1 MDFYENFISTQ
12 IENSEKSICKSNY
25 TWAEVLKITQMF
37 PNLKRLN
44 LTGNN
49 ISFSDSENIN
59 PDIKRLPD
67 QIEFIDL
74 SENPLCDF
82 GRLVEE
88 IGHLHSLNELN
99 LINCQ
104 ISHIPIITKTFP
116 SLRTLVLAGNP
127 LKNMSSF
134 DAIHICIPS
143 IEYLSVRDTPLYS
156 EDDETVKQEII
167 ARIGN
172 LKFLN
177 RPKIPNTD
185 ADNTGKVLF
194 MCYVFNY
201 LLQ

>member
-1 MDFYENFISTQ
+1 
-12 IENSEKSICKSNY
+12 
-25 TWAEVLKITQMF
+25 MF

-44 LTGNN
+44 LTGNS
-49 ISFSDSENIN
+49 ISFSNGDSENIN

-74 SENPLCDF
+74 SENPLGDF

-116 SLRTLVLAGNP
+116 SLQTLVLAGNP
-127 LKNMSSF
+127 LMNMSSF

-177 RPKIPNTD
+177 RSKIPNTD
-185 ADNTGKVLF
+185 ADNTGNSFLCSIVYRNIF
-194 MCYVFNY
+194 IYH
-201 LLQ
+201 LQ

>member
-1 MDFYENFISTQ
+1 MKILFQNKSKNQ
-12 IENSEKSICKSNY
+12 KSICKSNY

>member
-1 MDFYENFISTQ
+1 MKILFQNKSKNQ
-12 IENSEKSICKSNY
+12 KSICKSNY

-116 SLRTLVLAGNP
+116 SLQTLVLAGNP

>member
-1 MDFYENFISTQ
+1 MKILFQQKLKTG
-12 IENSEKSICKSNY
+12 KSICKSNY

-59 PDIKRLPD
+59 PDIKLLPD

-74 SENPLCDF
+74 SENPLGDF

-104 ISHIPIITKTFP
+104 IPRIPIITKTFP
-116 SLRTLVLAGNP
+116 SLQTLVLAGNP

-177 RPKIPNTD
+177 RSKIPNTD
-185 ADNTGKVLF
+185 ADNTG
-194 MCYVFNY
+194 
-201 LLQ
+201 

>member
-1 MDFYENFISTQ
+1 
-12 IENSEKSICKSNY
+12 
-25 TWAEVLKITQMF
+25 MF

-74 SENPLCDF
+74 SENPLGDF

>member
-1 MDFYENFISTQ
+1 
-12 IENSEKSICKSNY
+12 
-25 TWAEVLKITQMF
+25 MF

-49 ISFSDSENIN
+49 ISFSNENSEDIN
-59 PDIKRLPD
+59 PDIKSLPD
-67 QIEFIDL
+67 HIEFIDF
-74 SENPLCDF
+74 SENPLGDF
-82 GRLVEE
+82 GRLVEH

-104 ISHIPIITKTFP
+104 ISHIPIINKTFP
-116 SLRTLVLAGNP
+116 SLQTLVLAGNP

-177 RPKIPNTD
+177 RSKIPNTD
-185 ADNTGKVLF
+185 ADNTGKIA
-194 MCYVFNY
+194 CFNSVSIY
-201 LLQ
+201 HFQLMAWLQEEEQR

>member
-1 MDFYENFISTQ
+1 MKISIPKKLKTG
-12 IENSEKSICKSNY
+12 ESICKSNY
-25 TWAEVLKITQMF
+25 TWPEVLKITQMF

-44 LTGNN
+44 LTGNS
-49 ISFSDSENIN
+49 ISFSNEDSENIN

-74 SENPLCDF
+74 SENPLGDF

-116 SLRTLVLAGNP
+116 SLQTLVLAGNP

-177 RPKIPNTD
+177 RSKIPNTD
-185 ADNTGKVLF
+185 ADNTGNSFL
-194 MCYVFNY
+194 CSIDYS
-201 LLQ
+201 L